1 MQNLYTFGHKL
12 ELILA
17 RHLISDSNNSGK
29 SINPCRMS
37 LIWVHVSGL
46 TVWGNSW
53 RKKTLYAISKLGLRI
68 FWFRTIFRSFFWLN
82 QQTNY
87 LLLYLF
93 NINTLVFVTP
103 ILIIFNGANLRYSG
117 RWLLEGSILFM
128 DKTGRFTL
136 VRHIELGSMDQK
148 KAYDCDLKI
157 FYLFYK
163 LSNNRLFHSK

>member
-1 MQNLYTFGHKL
+1 MVVLVIFHTYKFIYVVKLGDYEIYMDKYFCINEDAIVHPDFRWHWYMMQNLYPYGHKL

-68 FWFRTIFRSFFWLN
+68 FWFCPILRSFFWLN
-82 QQTNY
+82 QQTNK

-93 NINTLVFVTP
+93 NINTLVFVKW
-103 ILIIFNGANLRYSG
+103 S
-117 RWLLEGSILFM
+117 
-128 DKTGRFTL
+128 
-136 VRHIELGSMDQK
+136 
-148 KAYDCDLKI
+148 
-157 FYLFYK
+157 
-163 LSNNRLFHSK
+163 